1 MYVNT
6 GYLNH
11 AETDPENPQIPLRI
25 NSSGIYRVISR
36 PSMSTLRPKG
46 RADYQLIYIASG
58 RAWFTFGQEKIEV
71 GEGNMV
77 LLRPFVRQEYVYY
90 GKDKPEAFWV
100 HFTGYRAEALL
111 DAAGFAQNQ
120 ILYAG
125 VFPNTGT
132 CFSR

>member
-1 MYVNT
+1 
-6 GYLNH
+6 
-11 AETDPENPQIPLRI
+11 
-25 NSSGIYRVISR
+25 
-36 PSMSTLRPKG
+36 
-46 RADYQLIYIASG
+46 
-58 RAWFTFGQEKIEV
+58 
-71 GEGNMV
+71 MV

-125 VFPNTGT
+125 VFSEYRDLFFQMIRELQVFRPAYEDLLPLLGTASAPGTPPPDRRPRGAAQDSEGDGKGHPLFSLMKIITGI
-132 CFSR
+132 

>member
-1 MYVNT
+1 
-6 GYLNH
+6 
-11 AETDPENPQIPLRI
+11 
-25 NSSGIYRVISR
+25 
-36 PSMSTLRPKG
+36 
-46 RADYQLIYIASG
+46 
-58 RAWFTFGQEKIEV
+58 
-71 GEGNMV
+71 MV

-125 VFPNTGT
+125 VFFRIQGPVFPDDTGT
-132 CFSR
+132 SGVPSGL